1 MKPTTIA
8 SLQKCKQDKK
18 RFATITAY
26 DYSFAKLFA
35 DEGINVMLVG
45 DSLGMT
51 VQGHDSTLPVTVAD
65 IAYHTAAVRR
75 GAPNCLLLA
84 DLPFMAYATPEQA
97 FENAATVMR
106 AGANM
111 VKIEGGEW
119 LVETVQMLTERAVPV
134 CGHLGL
140 TPQSVNIF
148 GGYKV
153 QGRGDEAGD
162 RLLSD
167 ALALEA
173 AGAQLLVLE
182 CVPVELAKRITEALA
197 IPVIGIGAGNVTDG
211 QILVMHD
218 AFGITGGHI
227 PKFAKNFLA
236 ETGDIRAAVRQYMA
250 EVESGVYPGE
260 EHSFPLRSDVV
271 LIIETLPLLRQ
282 QIRRLRME
290 GKRVALVPTMG
301 NLHDGHMKLV
311 DEAKARADVVVVSIF
326 VNPMQFDRP
335 EDLARYPRT
344 LQEDC
349 EKLNKRKVDLVFAPS
364 VKEIYPNGTET
375 HTYVDV
381 PGLSTMLEGASRPG
395 HFRGVS
401 TIVSK
406 LFNLVQPDIACFGE
420 KDFQQLAL
428 IRKMVADMGFDIE
441 IVGVPI
447 MRAKDGLALSS
458 RNGYLTAEQRKIA
471 PGLYKVLSSIADK
484 LQAGERDLDE
494 IIAIAG
500 QELNEKGFR
509 SDDIQIR
516 DADTLLEI
524 SENSKRAVILVAAW
538 LGDAR
543 LIDNKLVELA

>member
-1 MKPTTIA
+1 M
-8 SLQKCKQDKK
+8 
-18 RFATITAY
+18 
-26 DYSFAKLFA
+26 
-35 DEGINVMLVG
+35 
-45 DSLGMT
+45 
-51 VQGHDSTLPVTVAD
+51 
-65 IAYHTAAVRR
+65 
-75 GAPNCLLLA
+75 
-84 DLPFMAYATPEQA
+84 
-97 FENAATVMR
+97 
-106 AGANM
+106 
-111 VKIEGGEW
+111 
-119 LVETVQMLTERAVPV
+119 
-134 CGHLGL
+134 
-140 TPQSVNIF
+140 
-148 GGYKV
+148 
-153 QGRGDEAGD
+153 
-162 RLLSD
+162 
-167 ALALEA
+167 
-173 AGAQLLVLE
+173 
-182 CVPVELAKRITEALA
+182 
-197 IPVIGIGAGNVTDG
+197 
-211 QILVMHD
+211 
-218 AFGITGGHI
+218 
-227 PKFAKNFLA
+227 
-236 ETGDIRAAVRQYMA
+236 
-250 EVESGVYPGE
+250 
-260 EHSFPLRSDVV
+260 

-381 PGLSTMLEGASRPG
+381 PGLSTMLEGTSRPG

-494 IIAIAG
+494 IITIAG

-509 SDDIQIR
+509 ADDIQIR
-516 DADTLLEI
+516 DADTLLEV

-543 LIDNKLVELA
+543 LIDNKIVELV

>member
-1 MKPTTIA
+1 M
-8 SLQKCKQDKK
+8 
-18 RFATITAY
+18 
-26 DYSFAKLFA
+26 
-35 DEGINVMLVG
+35 
-45 DSLGMT
+45 
-51 VQGHDSTLPVTVAD
+51 
-65 IAYHTAAVRR
+65 
-75 GAPNCLLLA
+75 
-84 DLPFMAYATPEQA
+84 
-97 FENAATVMR
+97 
-106 AGANM
+106 
-111 VKIEGGEW
+111 
-119 LVETVQMLTERAVPV
+119 
-134 CGHLGL
+134 
-140 TPQSVNIF
+140 
-148 GGYKV
+148 
-153 QGRGDEAGD
+153 
-162 RLLSD
+162 
-167 ALALEA
+167 
-173 AGAQLLVLE
+173 
-182 CVPVELAKRITEALA
+182 
-197 IPVIGIGAGNVTDG
+197 
-211 QILVMHD
+211 
-218 AFGITGGHI
+218 
-227 PKFAKNFLA
+227 
-236 ETGDIRAAVRQYMA
+236 
-250 EVESGVYPGE
+250 
-260 EHSFPLRSDVV
+260 

-282 QIRRLRME
+282 QIHRLRME

-509 SDDIQIR
+509 ADDIQIR
-516 DADTLLEI
+516 DADTLLEV

-543 LIDNKLVELA
+543 LIDNKIVELV

>member
-1 MKPTTIA
+1 M
-8 SLQKCKQDKK
+8 
-18 RFATITAY
+18 
-26 DYSFAKLFA
+26 
-35 DEGINVMLVG
+35 
-45 DSLGMT
+45 
-51 VQGHDSTLPVTVAD
+51 
-65 IAYHTAAVRR
+65 
-75 GAPNCLLLA
+75 
-84 DLPFMAYATPEQA
+84 
-97 FENAATVMR
+97 
-106 AGANM
+106 
-111 VKIEGGEW
+111 
-119 LVETVQMLTERAVPV
+119 
-134 CGHLGL
+134 
-140 TPQSVNIF
+140 
-148 GGYKV
+148 
-153 QGRGDEAGD
+153 
-162 RLLSD
+162 
-167 ALALEA
+167 
-173 AGAQLLVLE
+173 
-182 CVPVELAKRITEALA
+182 
-197 IPVIGIGAGNVTDG
+197 
-211 QILVMHD
+211 
-218 AFGITGGHI
+218 
-227 PKFAKNFLA
+227 
-236 ETGDIRAAVRQYMA
+236 
-250 EVESGVYPGE
+250 
-260 EHSFPLRSDVV
+260 

-335 EDLARYPRT
+335 EDLARYPRI

-494 IIAIAG
+494 IITIAG

-509 SDDIQIR
+509 ADDIQIR
-516 DADTLLEI
+516 DADTLLEV
-524 SENSKRAVILVAAW
+524 SETSKRAVILVAAW

-543 LIDNKLVELA
+543 LIDNKMVELA

>member
-1 MKPTTIA
+1 M
-8 SLQKCKQDKK
+8 
-18 RFATITAY
+18 
-26 DYSFAKLFA
+26 
-35 DEGINVMLVG
+35 
-45 DSLGMT
+45 
-51 VQGHDSTLPVTVAD
+51 
-65 IAYHTAAVRR
+65 
-75 GAPNCLLLA
+75 
-84 DLPFMAYATPEQA
+84 
-97 FENAATVMR
+97 
-106 AGANM
+106 
-111 VKIEGGEW
+111 
-119 LVETVQMLTERAVPV
+119 
-134 CGHLGL
+134 
-140 TPQSVNIF
+140 
-148 GGYKV
+148 
-153 QGRGDEAGD
+153 
-162 RLLSD
+162 
-167 ALALEA
+167 
-173 AGAQLLVLE
+173 
-182 CVPVELAKRITEALA
+182 
-197 IPVIGIGAGNVTDG
+197 
-211 QILVMHD
+211 
-218 AFGITGGHI
+218 
-227 PKFAKNFLA
+227 
-236 ETGDIRAAVRQYMA
+236 
-250 EVESGVYPGE
+250 
-260 EHSFPLRSDVV
+260 

-311 DEAKARADVVVVSIF
+311 DEAKARADVVVVSVF

-509 SDDIQIR
+509 ADDIQIR
-516 DADTLLEI
+516 DADTLLEV
-524 SENSKRAVILVAAW
+524 SETSKRAVILVAAW

-543 LIDNKLVELA
+543 LIDNKIVELA

>member
-1 MKPTTIA
+1 M
-8 SLQKCKQDKK
+8 
-18 RFATITAY
+18 
-26 DYSFAKLFA
+26 
-35 DEGINVMLVG
+35 
-45 DSLGMT
+45 
-51 VQGHDSTLPVTVAD
+51 
-65 IAYHTAAVRR
+65 
-75 GAPNCLLLA
+75 
-84 DLPFMAYATPEQA
+84 
-97 FENAATVMR
+97 
-106 AGANM
+106 
-111 VKIEGGEW
+111 
-119 LVETVQMLTERAVPV
+119 
-134 CGHLGL
+134 
-140 TPQSVNIF
+140 
-148 GGYKV
+148 
-153 QGRGDEAGD
+153 
-162 RLLSD
+162 
-167 ALALEA
+167 
-173 AGAQLLVLE
+173 
-182 CVPVELAKRITEALA
+182 
-197 IPVIGIGAGNVTDG
+197 
-211 QILVMHD
+211 
-218 AFGITGGHI
+218 
-227 PKFAKNFLA
+227 
-236 ETGDIRAAVRQYMA
+236 
-250 EVESGVYPGE
+250 
-260 EHSFPLRSDVV
+260 

-441 IVGVPI
+441 IIGVPI

-484 LQAGERDLDE
+484 LQAGDLDE

-509 SDDIQIR
+509 ADDIQIR
-516 DADTLLEI
+516 DADTLLEV

-543 LIDNKLVELA
+543 LIDNKMVELA

>member
-1 MKPTTIA
+1 M
-8 SLQKCKQDKK
+8 
-18 RFATITAY
+18 
-26 DYSFAKLFA
+26 
-35 DEGINVMLVG
+35 
-45 DSLGMT
+45 
-51 VQGHDSTLPVTVAD
+51 
-65 IAYHTAAVRR
+65 
-75 GAPNCLLLA
+75 
-84 DLPFMAYATPEQA
+84 
-97 FENAATVMR
+97 
-106 AGANM
+106 
-111 VKIEGGEW
+111 
-119 LVETVQMLTERAVPV
+119 
-134 CGHLGL
+134 
-140 TPQSVNIF
+140 
-148 GGYKV
+148 
-153 QGRGDEAGD
+153 
-162 RLLSD
+162 
-167 ALALEA
+167 
-173 AGAQLLVLE
+173 
-182 CVPVELAKRITEALA
+182 
-197 IPVIGIGAGNVTDG
+197 
-211 QILVMHD
+211 
-218 AFGITGGHI
+218 
-227 PKFAKNFLA
+227 
-236 ETGDIRAAVRQYMA
+236 
-250 EVESGVYPGE
+250 
-260 EHSFPLRSDVV
+260 

-364 VKEIYPNGTET
+364 VKEISPNGTET

-447 MRAKDGLALSS
+447 IRAKDGLALSS

-494 IIAIAG
+494 IITIAG

-509 SDDIQIR
+509 ADDIQIR
-516 DADTLLEI
+516 DADTLLEV
-524 SENSKRAVILVAAW
+524 SETSKRAVILVAAW

-543 LIDNKLVELA
+543 LIDNKMVELA

>member
-1 MKPTTIA
+1 M
-8 SLQKCKQDKK
+8 
-18 RFATITAY
+18 
-26 DYSFAKLFA
+26 
-35 DEGINVMLVG
+35 
-45 DSLGMT
+45 
-51 VQGHDSTLPVTVAD
+51 
-65 IAYHTAAVRR
+65 
-75 GAPNCLLLA
+75 
-84 DLPFMAYATPEQA
+84 
-97 FENAATVMR
+97 
-106 AGANM
+106 
-111 VKIEGGEW
+111 
-119 LVETVQMLTERAVPV
+119 
-134 CGHLGL
+134 
-140 TPQSVNIF
+140 
-148 GGYKV
+148 
-153 QGRGDEAGD
+153 
-162 RLLSD
+162 
-167 ALALEA
+167 
-173 AGAQLLVLE
+173 
-182 CVPVELAKRITEALA
+182 
-197 IPVIGIGAGNVTDG
+197 
-211 QILVMHD
+211 
-218 AFGITGGHI
+218 
-227 PKFAKNFLA
+227 
-236 ETGDIRAAVRQYMA
+236 
-250 EVESGVYPGE
+250 
-260 EHSFPLRSDVV
+260 

-311 DEAKARADVVVVSIF
+311 DEAKARADVVVDSIF

-494 IIAIAG
+494 IITIAG

-509 SDDIQIR
+509 ADDIQIR
-516 DADTLLEI
+516 DADTLLEV
-524 SENSKRAVILVAAW
+524 SETSKRAVILVAAW

-543 LIDNKLVELA
+543 LIDNKMVELA

>member
-1 MKPTTIA
+1 M
-8 SLQKCKQDKK
+8 
-18 RFATITAY
+18 
-26 DYSFAKLFA
+26 
-35 DEGINVMLVG
+35 
-45 DSLGMT
+45 
-51 VQGHDSTLPVTVAD
+51 
-65 IAYHTAAVRR
+65 
-75 GAPNCLLLA
+75 
-84 DLPFMAYATPEQA
+84 
-97 FENAATVMR
+97 
-106 AGANM
+106 
-111 VKIEGGEW
+111 
-119 LVETVQMLTERAVPV
+119 
-134 CGHLGL
+134 
-140 TPQSVNIF
+140 
-148 GGYKV
+148 
-153 QGRGDEAGD
+153 
-162 RLLSD
+162 
-167 ALALEA
+167 
-173 AGAQLLVLE
+173 
-182 CVPVELAKRITEALA
+182 
-197 IPVIGIGAGNVTDG
+197 
-211 QILVMHD
+211 
-218 AFGITGGHI
+218 
-227 PKFAKNFLA
+227 
-236 ETGDIRAAVRQYMA
+236 
-250 EVESGVYPGE
+250 
-260 EHSFPLRSDVV
+260 
-271 LIIETLPLLRQ
+271 LIIESLPLLRQ

-494 IIAIAG
+494 IITIAG

-509 SDDIQIR
+509 ADDIQIR
-516 DADTLLEI
+516 DADTLLEV
-524 SENSKRAVILVAAW
+524 SETSKRAVILVAAW

-543 LIDNKLVELA
+543 LIDNKMVELA

>member
-1 MKPTTIA
+1 M
-8 SLQKCKQDKK
+8 
-18 RFATITAY
+18 
-26 DYSFAKLFA
+26 
-35 DEGINVMLVG
+35 
-45 DSLGMT
+45 
-51 VQGHDSTLPVTVAD
+51 
-65 IAYHTAAVRR
+65 
-75 GAPNCLLLA
+75 
-84 DLPFMAYATPEQA
+84 
-97 FENAATVMR
+97 
-106 AGANM
+106 
-111 VKIEGGEW
+111 
-119 LVETVQMLTERAVPV
+119 
-134 CGHLGL
+134 
-140 TPQSVNIF
+140 
-148 GGYKV
+148 
-153 QGRGDEAGD
+153 
-162 RLLSD
+162 
-167 ALALEA
+167 
-173 AGAQLLVLE
+173 
-182 CVPVELAKRITEALA
+182 
-197 IPVIGIGAGNVTDG
+197 
-211 QILVMHD
+211 
-218 AFGITGGHI
+218 
-227 PKFAKNFLA
+227 
-236 ETGDIRAAVRQYMA
+236 
-250 EVESGVYPGE
+250 
-260 EHSFPLRSDVV
+260 

-447 MRAKDGLALSS
+447 MRAKDGQALSS

-509 SDDIQIR
+509 ADDIQIR
-516 DADTLLEI
+516 DADTLLEV
-524 SENSKRAVILVAAW
+524 SEDSKRAVILVAAW

-543 LIDNKLVELA
+543 LIDNKIVELV

>member
-1 MKPTTIA
+1 MKPTTI
-8 SLQKCKQDKK
+8 SLLQKCKQEKR

-35 DEGINVMLVG
+35 EEGITVMLVG

-51 VQGHDSTLPVTVAD
+51 VQGHDSTLPVTVED
-65 IAYHTAAVRR
+65 IAYHTRAVRR
-75 GAPNCLLLA
+75 GAPACLLLS

-111 VKIEGGEW
+111 VKIEGGAW
-119 LVETVQMLTERAVPV
+119 LAETVKMLTERAVPV

-153 QGRGDEAGD
+153 QGRGDAAQTLFE
-162 RLLSD
+162 D

-182 CVPVELAKRITEALA
+182 CVPVELAKRITEALS

-236 ETGDIRAAVRQYMA
+236 EAGDMRAAVRQYIA
-250 EVESGVYPGE
+250 DVESGVYP
-260 EHSFPLRSDVV
+260 DV
-271 LIIETLPLLRQ
+271 
-282 QIRRLRME
+282 
-290 GKRVALVPTMG
+290 
-301 NLHDGHMKLV
+301 
-311 DEAKARADVVVVSIF
+311 
-326 VNPMQFDRP
+326 
-335 EDLARYPRT
+335 YP
-344 LQEDC
+344 Q
-349 EKLNKRKVDLVFAPS
+349 
-364 VKEIYPNGTET
+364 GTEDA
-375 HTYVDV
+375 TYVDV
-381 PGLSTMLEGASRPG
+381 PGISTMLEGASRPG

-406 LFNLVQPDIACFGE
+406 LFNLVQPDVACFGE

-428 IRKMVADMGFDIE
+428 IRKMVADMGYDIE

-447 MRAKDGLALSS
+447 VRAKDGLALSS
-458 RNGYLTAEQRKIA
+458 RNGYLTADERKIA
-471 PGLYKVLSSIADK
+471 PGLSKVMNTMAEQLVAKELSAEEIVA
-484 LQAGERDLDE
+484 LAEQA
-494 IIAIAG
+494 
-500 QELNEKGFR
+500 LNDKGFR
-509 SDDIQIR
+509 ADDIQIR
-516 DADTLLEI
+516 DADTLLELTDT
-524 SENSKRAVILVAAW
+524 SKRAVLLVAAW
-538 LGDAR
+538 LGQAR
-543 LIDNKLVELA
+543 LIDNKVVELA

>member
-1 MKPTTIA
+1 M
-8 SLQKCKQDKK
+8 
-18 RFATITAY
+18 
-26 DYSFAKLFA
+26 
-35 DEGINVMLVG
+35 
-45 DSLGMT
+45 
-51 VQGHDSTLPVTVAD
+51 
-65 IAYHTAAVRR
+65 
-75 GAPNCLLLA
+75 
-84 DLPFMAYATPEQA
+84 
-97 FENAATVMR
+97 
-106 AGANM
+106 
-111 VKIEGGEW
+111 
-119 LVETVQMLTERAVPV
+119 
-134 CGHLGL
+134 
-140 TPQSVNIF
+140 
-148 GGYKV
+148 
-153 QGRGDEAGD
+153 
-162 RLLSD
+162 
-167 ALALEA
+167 
-173 AGAQLLVLE
+173 
-182 CVPVELAKRITEALA
+182 
-197 IPVIGIGAGNVTDG
+197 
-211 QILVMHD
+211 
-218 AFGITGGHI
+218 
-227 PKFAKNFLA
+227 
-236 ETGDIRAAVRQYMA
+236 
-250 EVESGVYPGE
+250 
-260 EHSFPLRSDVV
+260 
-271 LIIETLPLLRQ
+271 RQ

-494 IIAIAG
+494 IITIAG

-509 SDDIQIR
+509 ADDIQIR
-516 DADTLLEI
+516 DADTLLEV
-524 SENSKRAVILVAAW
+524 SETSKRAVILVAAW

-543 LIDNKLVELA
+543 LIDNKMVELA

>member
-1 MKPTTIA
+1 M
-8 SLQKCKQDKK
+8 
-18 RFATITAY
+18 
-26 DYSFAKLFA
+26 
-35 DEGINVMLVG
+35 
-45 DSLGMT
+45 
-51 VQGHDSTLPVTVAD
+51 
-65 IAYHTAAVRR
+65 
-75 GAPNCLLLA
+75 
-84 DLPFMAYATPEQA
+84 
-97 FENAATVMR
+97 
-106 AGANM
+106 
-111 VKIEGGEW
+111 
-119 LVETVQMLTERAVPV
+119 
-134 CGHLGL
+134 
-140 TPQSVNIF
+140 
-148 GGYKV
+148 
-153 QGRGDEAGD
+153 
-162 RLLSD
+162 
-167 ALALEA
+167 
-173 AGAQLLVLE
+173 
-182 CVPVELAKRITEALA
+182 
-197 IPVIGIGAGNVTDG
+197 
-211 QILVMHD
+211 
-218 AFGITGGHI
+218 
-227 PKFAKNFLA
+227 
-236 ETGDIRAAVRQYMA
+236 
-250 EVESGVYPGE
+250 
-260 EHSFPLRSDVV
+260 

-458 RNGYLTAEQRKIA
+458 RNSYLTAEQRKIA

-494 IIAIAG
+494 IITIAG

-509 SDDIQIR
+509 ADDIQIR
-516 DADTLLEI
+516 DADTLLEV
-524 SENSKRAVILVAAW
+524 SETSKRAVILVAAW

-543 LIDNKLVELA
+543 LIDNKIVELA

>member
-1 MKPTTIA
+1 M
-8 SLQKCKQDKK
+8 
-18 RFATITAY
+18 
-26 DYSFAKLFA
+26 
-35 DEGINVMLVG
+35 
-45 DSLGMT
+45 
-51 VQGHDSTLPVTVAD
+51 
-65 IAYHTAAVRR
+65 
-75 GAPNCLLLA
+75 
-84 DLPFMAYATPEQA
+84 
-97 FENAATVMR
+97 
-106 AGANM
+106 
-111 VKIEGGEW
+111 
-119 LVETVQMLTERAVPV
+119 
-134 CGHLGL
+134 
-140 TPQSVNIF
+140 
-148 GGYKV
+148 
-153 QGRGDEAGD
+153 
-162 RLLSD
+162 
-167 ALALEA
+167 
-173 AGAQLLVLE
+173 
-182 CVPVELAKRITEALA
+182 
-197 IPVIGIGAGNVTDG
+197 
-211 QILVMHD
+211 
-218 AFGITGGHI
+218 
-227 PKFAKNFLA
+227 
-236 ETGDIRAAVRQYMA
+236 
-250 EVESGVYPGE
+250 
-260 EHSFPLRSDVV
+260 

-364 VKEIYPNGTET
+364 VKEIYPHGTET

-471 PGLYKVLSSIADK
+471 PGLYKALSSIADK

-494 IIAIAG
+494 IITIAG

-509 SDDIQIR
+509 ADDIQIR
-516 DADTLLEI
+516 DADTLLEV

-543 LIDNKLVELA
+543 LIDNKIVELV

>member
-1 MKPTTIA
+1 M
-8 SLQKCKQDKK
+8 
-18 RFATITAY
+18 
-26 DYSFAKLFA
+26 
-35 DEGINVMLVG
+35 
-45 DSLGMT
+45 
-51 VQGHDSTLPVTVAD
+51 
-65 IAYHTAAVRR
+65 
-75 GAPNCLLLA
+75 
-84 DLPFMAYATPEQA
+84 
-97 FENAATVMR
+97 
-106 AGANM
+106 
-111 VKIEGGEW
+111 
-119 LVETVQMLTERAVPV
+119 
-134 CGHLGL
+134 
-140 TPQSVNIF
+140 
-148 GGYKV
+148 
-153 QGRGDEAGD
+153 
-162 RLLSD
+162 
-167 ALALEA
+167 
-173 AGAQLLVLE
+173 
-182 CVPVELAKRITEALA
+182 
-197 IPVIGIGAGNVTDG
+197 
-211 QILVMHD
+211 
-218 AFGITGGHI
+218 
-227 PKFAKNFLA
+227 
-236 ETGDIRAAVRQYMA
+236 
-250 EVESGVYPGE
+250 
-260 EHSFPLRSDVV
+260 

-428 IRKMVADMGFDIE
+428 IRKMVADIGFDIE

-516 DADTLLEI
+516 DADTLLEV

>member
-1 MKPTTIA
+1 M
-8 SLQKCKQDKK
+8 
-18 RFATITAY
+18 
-26 DYSFAKLFA
+26 
-35 DEGINVMLVG
+35 
-45 DSLGMT
+45 
-51 VQGHDSTLPVTVAD
+51 
-65 IAYHTAAVRR
+65 
-75 GAPNCLLLA
+75 
-84 DLPFMAYATPEQA
+84 
-97 FENAATVMR
+97 
-106 AGANM
+106 
-111 VKIEGGEW
+111 
-119 LVETVQMLTERAVPV
+119 
-134 CGHLGL
+134 
-140 TPQSVNIF
+140 
-148 GGYKV
+148 
-153 QGRGDEAGD
+153 
-162 RLLSD
+162 
-167 ALALEA
+167 
-173 AGAQLLVLE
+173 
-182 CVPVELAKRITEALA
+182 
-197 IPVIGIGAGNVTDG
+197 
-211 QILVMHD
+211 
-218 AFGITGGHI
+218 
-227 PKFAKNFLA
+227 
-236 ETGDIRAAVRQYMA
+236 
-250 EVESGVYPGE
+250 
-260 EHSFPLRSDVV
+260 

-349 EKLNKRKVDLVFAPS
+349 EKLNKRQVDLVFAPS

-494 IIAIAG
+494 IITIAG

-509 SDDIQIR
+509 ADDIQIR
-516 DADTLLEI
+516 DADTLLEV
-524 SENSKRAVILVAAW
+524 SETSKRAVILVAAW

-543 LIDNKLVELA
+543 LIDNKMVELA

>member
-1 MKPTTIA
+1 M
-8 SLQKCKQDKK
+8 
-18 RFATITAY
+18 
-26 DYSFAKLFA
+26 
-35 DEGINVMLVG
+35 
-45 DSLGMT
+45 
-51 VQGHDSTLPVTVAD
+51 
-65 IAYHTAAVRR
+65 
-75 GAPNCLLLA
+75 
-84 DLPFMAYATPEQA
+84 
-97 FENAATVMR
+97 
-106 AGANM
+106 
-111 VKIEGGEW
+111 
-119 LVETVQMLTERAVPV
+119 
-134 CGHLGL
+134 
-140 TPQSVNIF
+140 
-148 GGYKV
+148 
-153 QGRGDEAGD
+153 
-162 RLLSD
+162 
-167 ALALEA
+167 
-173 AGAQLLVLE
+173 
-182 CVPVELAKRITEALA
+182 
-197 IPVIGIGAGNVTDG
+197 
-211 QILVMHD
+211 
-218 AFGITGGHI
+218 
-227 PKFAKNFLA
+227 
-236 ETGDIRAAVRQYMA
+236 
-250 EVESGVYPGE
+250 
-260 EHSFPLRSDVV
+260 

-344 LQEDC
+344 LQEDF
-349 EKLNKRKVDLVFAPS
+349 EKMNKRKVDLVFDPS
-364 VKEIYPNGTET
+364 VKEIYPNGPET

-494 IIAIAG
+494 IITIAG

-509 SDDIQIR
+509 ADDIQIR
-516 DADTLLEI
+516 DADTLLEV

-543 LIDNKLVELA
+543 LIDNKIVELV

>member
-1 MKPTTIA
+1 M
-8 SLQKCKQDKK
+8 
-18 RFATITAY
+18 
-26 DYSFAKLFA
+26 
-35 DEGINVMLVG
+35 
-45 DSLGMT
+45 
-51 VQGHDSTLPVTVAD
+51 
-65 IAYHTAAVRR
+65 
-75 GAPNCLLLA
+75 
-84 DLPFMAYATPEQA
+84 
-97 FENAATVMR
+97 
-106 AGANM
+106 
-111 VKIEGGEW
+111 
-119 LVETVQMLTERAVPV
+119 
-134 CGHLGL
+134 
-140 TPQSVNIF
+140 
-148 GGYKV
+148 
-153 QGRGDEAGD
+153 
-162 RLLSD
+162 
-167 ALALEA
+167 
-173 AGAQLLVLE
+173 
-182 CVPVELAKRITEALA
+182 
-197 IPVIGIGAGNVTDG
+197 
-211 QILVMHD
+211 
-218 AFGITGGHI
+218 
-227 PKFAKNFLA
+227 
-236 ETGDIRAAVRQYMA
+236 
-250 EVESGVYPGE
+250 
-260 EHSFPLRSDVV
+260 

-311 DEAKARADVVVVSIF
+311 DEAKARANVVVVSIF

-494 IIAIAG
+494 IITIAG

-509 SDDIQIR
+509 ADDIQIR
-516 DADTLLEI
+516 DADTLLEV
-524 SENSKRAVILVAAW
+524 SETSKRAVILVAAW

-543 LIDNKLVELA
+543 LIDNKMVELA